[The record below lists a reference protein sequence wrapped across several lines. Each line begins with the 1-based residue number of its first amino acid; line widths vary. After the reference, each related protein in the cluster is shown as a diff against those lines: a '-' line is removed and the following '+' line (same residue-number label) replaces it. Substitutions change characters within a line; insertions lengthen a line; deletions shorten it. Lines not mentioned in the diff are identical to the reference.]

1 MMGENRGNWNVSVVG
16 WLGQHLSLNGV
27 CSIQASGKRKGDARG
42 IGKQTQTEEKVE
54 TRAGLDAFNMTL

>member
-42 IGKQTQTEEKVE
+42 IGKQTQRRKW
-54 TRAGLDAFNMTL
+54 RQGLAWMHLI